1 MLSAFM
7 LLTALS
13 VSNISDAD
21 LENYYWDCDTAY
33 MKGSLGGQDM
43 NSCLK
48 ITEQFQKLMFNDDRD
63 AFMQYWN
70 DNKNQ
75 QWESRGFYR
84 L

>member
-48 ITEQFQKLMFNDDRD
+48 ITEQFQKQMFNDDKD

>member
-1 MLSAFM
+1 
-7 LLTALS
+7 
-13 VSNISDAD
+13 
-21 LENYYWDCDTAY
+21 